1 MDRWAAV
8 VATLLDGLSLV
19 VAELPRSVRAAD
31 ARRLVARA
39 REREVILVPFGP
51 ARAWGADTTLRVQ
64 AIGGDWPGLGDGSG
78 VLGERTIRVQVDGRG
93 AAARPRTGAL
103 VLAS

>member
-1 MDRWAAV
+1 M
-8 VATLLDGLSLV
+8 VATLLDGMSLV
-19 VAELPRSVRAAD
+19 IAELPRSVRAAD

-39 REREVILVPFGP
+39 REREVILVPFGA
-51 ARAWGADTTLRVQ
+51 ARAWAADTTLRVR
-64 AIGGDWPGLGDGSG
+64 ATGGDWPGLDVGSG

-93 AAARPRTGAL
+93 AAARTRAGAL